1 VSQAILLCDWGTSRL
16 RAWVVRDGE
25 VLRRQAFD
33 LGVSTL
39 GPGDAPARFADTVVP
54 ALDAA
59 GLPALLCGMAG
70 SEMGWRVV
78 PHLACPAGLV
88 DIAGALAPV
97 AEGVWI
103 APGLTLGAGA
113 ARHDVMRGEETQVL
127 GWQAQAGGAGERLVC
142 LPGTH
147 SKWVRLQDG
156 RVIDFF
162 TAMTGE
168 MFQRL
173 RTGGSLARGDQQWSQ
188 DAFNAGADLAGQGGG
203 LSCDLFQVRAQVVA
217 GRLAAE
223 HAGAFLSGLLIGAEI
238 EGAGRRLPG
247 LHGTTVTLIGEPALT
262 GLYGGLLARRGRTVQ
277 AVDGEA
283 AALAGL
289 TRLAERLA

>member
-1 VSQAILLCDWGTSRL
+1 MLCDWGTSRL

-25 VLRRQAFD
+25 VLRGQVFE
-33 LGVSTL
+33 LGVATL
-39 GPGDAPARFADTVVP
+39 GPGDAQARFVDTVVP
-54 ALDAA
+54 ALEAA

-78 PHLACPAGLV
+78 PHLACPAGLG
-88 DIAGALAPV
+88 DIAGALAAV
-97 AEGVWI
+97 AERVWI
-103 APGLTLGAGA
+103 APGLKLAAGSV
-113 ARHDVMRGEETQVL
+113 RHDVMRGEETQVL
-127 GWQAQAGGAGERLVC
+127 GWQAQAGASGEQLVC

-147 SKWVRLQDG
+147 SKWVRLRDG

-173 RTGGSLARGDQQWSQ
+173 KAGGSLARGEQRWSQ
-188 DAFNAGADLAGQGGG
+188 DAFDAGADLAGQGGD
-203 LSCDLFQVRAQVVA
+203 LSSDLFQVRAQVVG

-223 HAGAFLSGLLIGAEI
+223 HSGAFLSGLLIGAEI
-238 EGAGRRLPG
+238 NGAARRLPG
-247 LHGTTVTLIGEPALT
+247 PKGATVTLIGEPTLT
-262 GLYGGLLARRGRTVQ
+262 GLYGSLLARRGRTVQ